1 MKIID
6 LLKGLGIPATYM
18 RFTQKQRPPYAVY
31 YGAGQDKMIADDVP
45 YVRRE
50 NYTVEYYFAEKSSA
64 KEAQLEAQLIGEGF
78 AYDKS
83 EDVYISD
90 EKINVIYYTVWRRSN
105 GPE

>member
-31 YGAGQDKMIADDVP
+31 YGDGQDKMIADDVP
-45 YVRRE
+45 YVKRE
-50 NYTVEYYFAEKSSA
+50 NYTVEYYFAEKSAA
-64 KEAQLEAQLIGEGF
+64 KEAQLEEEFTAQGF

-90 EKINVIYYTVWRRSN
+90 EKINVIYYTVWRKTN